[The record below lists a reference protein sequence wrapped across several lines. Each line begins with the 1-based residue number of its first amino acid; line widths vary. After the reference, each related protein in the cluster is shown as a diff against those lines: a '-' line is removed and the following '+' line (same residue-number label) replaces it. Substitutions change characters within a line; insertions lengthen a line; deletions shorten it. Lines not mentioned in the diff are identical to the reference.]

1 MRPNATVNLYRQS
14 DAWPHNGMHENHKR
28 KKKHTQTMNVSH
40 DMNKTTLFEL
50 DEKKIINRP
59 YRVCGRVTSEY
70 SYDNGLWWSFNLF
83 ISSFIPG
90 QQL

>member
-1 MRPNATVNLYRQS
+1 
-14 DAWPHNGMHENHKR
+14 
-28 KKKHTQTMNVSH
+28 MNVSH

-50 DEKKIINRP
+50 DEKKNINRP